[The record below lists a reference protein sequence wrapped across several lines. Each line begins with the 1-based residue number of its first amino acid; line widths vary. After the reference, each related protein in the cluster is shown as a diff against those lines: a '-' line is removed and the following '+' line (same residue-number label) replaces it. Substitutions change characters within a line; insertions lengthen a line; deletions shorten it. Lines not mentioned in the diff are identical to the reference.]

1 MYIVHV
7 DINFC
12 IYIDTL
18 LRILIS
24 NQVQYH
30 QQYGYRFD
38 SYFTRKRACMC
49 ASKHV
54 LFVNVRSS
62 FGRPTDTDKYSSIIT
77 YKSN

>member
-1 MYIVHV
+1 MSISISV
-7 DINFC
+7 
-12 IYIDTL
+12 YIDTL

-54 LFVNVRSS
+54 LFVNI
-62 FGRPTDTDKYSSIIT
+62 GRPTDTDDKYSSIIT
-77 YKSN
+77 YKSD

>member
-1 MYIVHV
+1 MSISISV
-7 DINFC
+7 
-12 IYIDTL
+12 YIDTL

-62 FGRPTDTDKYSSIIT
+62 FGRPTDTDDKYSSIIT
-77 YKSN
+77 YKSD